1 MTTTPAH
8 QQARMSSSHRAITVA
23 IAMIALAITAPGAQA
38 AATRAEYVAQVDPIC
53 QAAIGPQAK
62 ALSSFSKAFEHFR
75 QRVRSGRITKGTFTK
90 LLRQTAGFLSRY
102 KGIGANVTT
111 RIEAVPPPPRD
122 TGTVTLW
129 LLNRRAAEQL
139 VDSAVSALKH
149 YRLKA
154 YFRLLAQ
161 AEATE
166 AGGRVLV
173 SSFGFQY
180 CA

>member
-1 MTTTPAH
+1 MTTAPADRR
-8 QQARMSSSHRAITVA
+8 ARMSASHWAITVA
-23 IAMIALAITAPGAQA
+23 VMMVALAITAPGAQA
-38 AATRAEYVAQVDPIC
+38 TATRAEYVAQVDPIC

-62 ALSSFSKAFEHFR
+62 ALNAFSKAFEHFK
-75 QRVRSGRITKGTFTK
+75 QRVKSGRITKGTFTK
-90 LLRQTAGFLSRY
+90 LLRQTAGFLSRF

-111 RIEAVPPPPRD
+111 QIEAVPPPPRD
-122 TGTVTLW
+122 EGTVTLW
-129 LLNRRAAEQL
+129 LLNRRAAEEL

-154 YFRLLAQ
+154 YFRLIAR

-166 AGGRVLV
+166 AGARVLV
-173 SSFGFQY
+173 SSFGFRY

>member
-1 MTTTPAH
+1 
-8 QQARMSSSHRAITVA
+8 MSASHRAITIA
-23 IAMIALAITAPGAQA
+23 ITMIALAIMAPGAHA
-38 AATRAEYVAQVDPIC
+38 AANRAEYVAQVDPIC

-62 ALSSFSKAFEHFR
+62 ALNSFSKAFQHFK
-75 QRVRSGRITKGTFTK
+75 QRVQSGRITKGTFTK
-90 LLRQTAGFLSRY
+90 LLRQTAGFLSRF

-111 RIEAVPPPPRD
+111 QIEAVPPPPGD
-122 TGTVTLW
+122 VGTVTFW

-139 VDSAVSALKH
+139 VASAVSALKH

-154 YFRLLAQ
+154 YFRLIAQ

-166 AGGRVLV
+166 AGARVLV
-173 SSFGFQY
+173 SSFGFRY